1 MRNDVSRLGRFLISA
16 SICALAFAAPS
27 IAQAQTDTGGQ
38 TQAGAPDLQ
47 KKATDQDQSARE
59 KNGEAIVIT
68 GIRRS
73 VESSIARKKNLD
85 VVADVISAE
94 DIGKFPDTNLAESLQ
109 RITGVQITRE
119 RGEGKFVSVR
129 GLPPQFNLVTL
140 NGHYIANASIDQL
153 TQTSDRR
160 FDFSILAPDFI
171 QALEVY
177 KSPRADFD
185 EGGVSAIINVR
196 TLQPL
201 DLPNRISLV
210 AEGRYEDNAK
220 KVTPKFSAV
229 VTHKFADGRVGIAIG
244 FDYDKRHLQE
254 QSTGTAQLDP
264 ISFSSAQISPGVPLQ
279 AGKQY
284 YMVDA
289 LDRSFYDEVRTRKT
303 ATATIQAEPV
313 DHLRLT
319 IEGLYSK
326 HLGLGTAAGF
336 TVRPIYGL
344 AYSGAP
350 VLDAS
355 VDENNVITR
364 LVTNDTAAELGSFYK
379 EDSSDVRSLAGDL
392 TWDDGV
398 TSARVRAAYSKAKA
412 SLNEIGF
419 DNFVW
424 SLLTGTRATGGYDIS
439 SGADVGEIVLPDGIP
454 SINSFGNN
462 YIGGNVLTRDDKSF
476 EIQGD
481 VGRKL
486 NFAFPVSIK
495 AGVKYGN
502 RDRDNNSVFLQDLR
516 VRFSGNPATQ
526 NLSQYVTSSPV
537 NGYLNGYTGSG
548 LNFTDFPFINPLTY
562 LDSCCGGT
570 LGAWQNEVR
579 NGTGLIGG
587 RANPSLQYAIN
598 ERVKAAYAML
608 DFGDDQTPIFG
619 NIGLRYAHTD
629 ERIDTN
635 GIDLAAIQPSPAP
648 GVPPVIPSAGPFT
661 AKHSYSDLLPSLN
674 VAWRANPDTFIVR
687 GAIAKVL
694 TRPNLDFL
702 VPRYSVDTSR
712 VPFVITGGNPDLK
725 PYRTWSYDL
734 SFEYYPRRGT
744 ILALALFK
752 KDIDSWIYNGSRQF
766 TIGSNTFDQILPING
781 EPAHINGAEL
791 NATSVFDFLPG
802 FLSGLGAQA
811 NVTYADGNINAD
823 PTQNR
828 PERQFEGLS
837 KWTYNLVLFYEKG
850 PVSFRAAY
858 NSRSPYLSVA
868 DLRGQGTQEVRSGRF
883 NTLDL
888 QANYQIN
895 RIFSVYAN
903 AINVLDEADRST
915 VELYSG
921 GTYPLSYSESG
932 RRFALGLRAAF

>member
-1 MRNDVSRLGRFLISA
+1 MRNGANRLVRFLVSA
-16 SICALAFAAPS
+16 SVGALAASPVL
-27 IAQAQTDTGGQ
+27 AQTQVGSPSPQ
-38 TQAGAPDLQ
+38 QS
-47 KKATDQDQSARE
+47 TDEQSAKQKRQA
-59 KNGEAIVIT
+59 GEAIVVT

-129 GLPPQFNLVTL
+129 GLPPEFNLVTL

-153 TQTSDRR
+153 TQASDRR

-201 DLPNRISLV
+201 DLPNRVSLV
-210 AEGRYEDNAK
+210 AEGRYEDNARK
-220 KVTPKFSAV
+220 WTPKVSAV
-229 VTHKFADGRVGIAIG
+229 VTHRFAHNRIGIALG

-264 ISFSSAQISPGVPLQ
+264 ITFSAAQIGAGVPLQ
-279 AGKQY
+279 PGRQY

-303 ATATIQAEPV
+303 ATATVQAEPV
-313 DHLRLT
+313 DNLRVTL
-319 IEGLYSK
+319 EGLYSK

-336 TVRPIYGL
+336 TVRPFFGV
-344 AYSGAP
+344 AFSGAP

-355 VDENNVITR
+355 VDQNNVITR
-364 LVTNDTAAELGSFYK
+364 LVTNDTAAEVGSFYK
-379 EDSSDVRSLAGDL
+379 RDSSDVRSLAGDI

-398 TSARVRAAYSKAKA
+398 TSARVRTAYSKAKA

-419 DNFVW
+419 DNFIW

-439 SGADVGEIVLPDGIP
+439 SGAPVGTIILPDGMP

-462 YIGGNVLTRDDKSF
+462 YIGGNVLTRGDKSF

-486 NFAFPVSIK
+486 SFGYPMSIR
-495 AGVKYGN
+495 AGAKYGN
-502 RDRDNNSVFLQDLR
+502 RTRDNNSIFLQDLR

-537 NGYLNGYTGSG
+537 NDYLNGYSGPG

-562 LDSCCGGT
+562 LDSCCGGS
-570 LGAWQNEVR
+570 LSSWQNEVF
-579 NGTGLIGG
+579 NGTGLLGP
-587 RANPSLQYAIN
+587 RENPSLQYTIK
-598 ERVKAAYAML
+598 ERVKAAYVML
-608 DFGDDQTPIFG
+608 DFGDDQSRIFG
-619 NIGLRYAHTD
+619 NVGVRYA
-629 ERIDTN
+629 RTN
-635 GIDLAAIQPSPAP
+635 EKINTIGIDLAGIQPSPAP
-648 GVPPVIPSAGPFT
+648 GVPPVIPAAGPFT
-661 AKHSYSDLLPSLN
+661 AQHAYSDILPSLN
-674 VAWRANPDTFIVR
+674 IAWRAIGNSFLVR

-744 ILALALFK
+744 IVSLALFK
-752 KDIDSWIYNGSRQF
+752 KDIDSWIYNGSRHF
-766 TIGSNTFDQILPING
+766 TIGNNSFDQILPING
-781 EPAHINGAEL
+781 QPAHIDGVEL

-802 FLSGLGAQA
+802 FLSGFGAQA
-811 NVTYADGNINAD
+811 NLTYAKGHID
-823 PTQNR
+823 PDPAQNR
-828 PERQFEGLS
+828 PQTSFEGLS

-850 PVSFRAAY
+850 PVGIRAAY

-868 DLRGQGTQEVRSGRF
+868 DLRGQGTQQVTSQRF
-883 NTLDL
+883 STLDL

-895 RIFSVYAN
+895 RIFSVYAD

-915 VELYSG
+915 VTLFSG
-921 GTYPLSYSESG
+921 GTYPLTYSESG
-932 RRFALGLRAAF
+932 RRFAVGVRAAF

>member
-1 MRNDVSRLGRFLISA
+1 MRIRTRRIGRFFA
-16 SICALAFAAPS
+16 STCICGAALVSPAFAA
-27 IAQAQTDTGGQ
+27 AQTDTQ
-38 TQAGAPDLQ
+38 SQVGAPSPAHGADQQ
-47 KKATDQDQSARE
+47 KAKQKQE
-59 KNGEAIVIT
+59 GEAIVIT
-68 GIRRS
+68 GIRGS

-94 DIGKFPDTNLAESLQ
+94 DIGKFPDTNIAESLQ

-129 GLPPQFNLVTL
+129 GLPPEFNLVTL

-171 QALEVY
+171 QTLEVY

-220 KVTPKFSAV
+220 KWTPKVSGV
-229 VTHKFADGRVGIAIG
+229 LTHKFADGRIG
-244 FDYDKRHLQE
+244 VALGLDYDKRHLQE
-254 QSTGTAQLDP
+254 QSTSTSQLDP
-264 ISFSSAQISPGVPLQ
+264 ITFSAAQIGTGVALQ

-313 DHLRLT
+313 DNLRLT
-319 IEGLYSK
+319 LEGLYSK
-326 HLGLGTAAGF
+326 HLGVGTTAGF
-336 TVRPIYGL
+336 TVRPIYGVS
-344 AYSGAP
+344 YSGAP

-355 VDENNVITR
+355 VDENNVVTR
-364 LVTNDTAAELGSFYK
+364 LVTSDTAAELGSFYK
-379 EDSSDVRSLAGDL
+379 RDSTDVRSLSGDL

-398 TSARVRAAYSKAKA
+398 TSARVRTAYSKANA

-424 SLLTGTRATGGYDIS
+424 ALLTGTRATGGYDVR
-439 SGADVGEIVLPDGIP
+439 SGADIGEIVLPGGIP
-454 SINSFGNN
+454 PVNSFGNN
-462 YIGGNVLTRDDKSF
+462 YIGGNILTRDDKSF

-486 NFAFPVSIK
+486 NFGFPVSLK
-495 AGVKYGN
+495 GGAKYGD
-502 RDRDNNSVFLQDLR
+502 RTRDNNSVFLQDLR

-526 NLSQYVTSSPV
+526 DLSQYVTHSPV
-537 NGYLNGYTGSG
+537 NDFLNGYDGSA
-548 LNFTDFPFINPLTY
+548 LNFTDFPFINPQTY
-562 LDSCCGGT
+562 LEKCCGGS
-570 LGAWQNEVR
+570 LSSWQNEVL
-579 NGTGLIGG
+579 NGTGLIGP
-587 RANPSLQYAIN
+587 RENPSLQYTIK

-608 DFGDDQTPIFG
+608 DFGDDQTAFFG
-619 NIGLRYAHTD
+619 NVGVRYAHTD
-629 ERIDTN
+629 EKIDTI
-635 GIDLAAIQPSPAP
+635 GIDLAGIQPSPAP
-648 GVPPVIPSAGPFT
+648 GVPPIIPPAGPFT
-661 AKHSYSDLLPSLN
+661 AKHSYSDVLPSLN
-674 VAWRANPDTFIVR
+674 VAWRAAGDTFIVR

-712 VPFVITGGNPDLK
+712 VPFIITGGNPDLK

-734 SFEYYPRRGT
+734 SAEYYPRRGT
-744 ILALALFK
+744 ILSLALFK
-752 KDIDSWIYNGSRQF
+752 KDIDSWIYQGSRQF
-766 TIGSNTFDQILPING
+766 TVGNNSFIQILPING
-781 EPAHINGAEL
+781 KPAHIDGVEL

-802 FLSGLGAQA
+802 FLSGFGAQA
-811 NVTYADGNINAD
+811 NLTYANGHIDAD
-823 PTQNR
+823 PLANR
-828 PERQFEGLS
+828 PQRAFEGLS

-850 PVSFRAAY
+850 PFGIRAAY
-858 NSRSPYLSVA
+858 NSRSPYVSVA
-868 DLRGQGTQEVRSGRF
+868 DLRGQGTQEVRSQRF
-883 NTLDL
+883 STLDL
-888 QANYQIN
+888 QANYQIT
-895 RIFSVYAN
+895 RTFSVYAT

-915 VELYSG
+915 VTLYSG
-921 GTYPLSYSESG
+921 GTYPLTYSESG
-932 RRFALGLRAAF
+932 RRFALGVRAAF